1 MKTVLLAGGLGV
13 RLRPLTYTIPKPLL
27 PVGERPILEEI
38 VMRLRAF
45 GLRDLVIAVGY
56 RAELIET
63 YFRDGSQLGV
73 QIAYAHESEPLG
85 TAGPLALVR
94 DQFGGGADKSDPLLV
109 MNGDLLTDLDFS
121 SLAEFHQ
128 QGGYDITVVTRE
140 FQLRH
145 PYGVIELKG
154 DRITR
159 VIEKPAV
166 TDTVNAGVYVL
177 NWSVLDLVP
186 SGRAYEIPD
195 LLNKASESG
204 LKVVAHPFEGEWL
217 PIDGPEQL
225 EEAARTVDLRPS

>member
-1 MKTVLLAGGLGV
+1 MKAVLLAGGLGV

-73 QIAYAHESEPLG
+73 HISYAHESEPLG

-94 DQFGGGADKSDPLLV
+94 DQFGGGAKTEPLLV

-121 SLAEFHQ
+121 RLVEVHE
-128 QGGYDITVVTRE
+128 QGGSDITVVTRE
-140 FQLRH
+140 YQLRH

-154 DRITR
+154 DRVTR

-177 NWSVLDLVP
+177 NWSVLDLIP
-186 SGRAYEIPD
+186 AGRAYEIPD
-195 LLNKASESG
+195 LLNKASETG
-204 LKVVAHPFEGEWL
+204 LKVVAHPFDGAWL
-217 PIDGPEQL
+217 PIDRLEQL
-225 EEAARTVDLRPS
+225 EEAARTVDLHPS